1 MTNNY
6 ELLIVRLDEFI
17 RKYYLNQLLRG
28 LIYTSAL
35 LLALFLAV
43 SFVEFYLFLS
53 SVGRKFLFFGYLGFS
68 GFVAYRWVILPTM
81 QYARLGK
88 VISHEQAAKIIGTHF
103 VNVEDRLLNILQLK
117 KQSEGV
123 SDASLINASISQK
136 IENLKPIP
144 FVSAI
149 DLGNNRKYLKYLAVP
164 LVALIVILVGAPR
177 IITEGSTRL
186 VYNGQ
191 SFEKPAPFKFIVA
204 NEKLNALQYSDFEL
218 RLKVVGEALPN
229 EVSINQGGYTYK
241 MQKDKS
247 GDYTYKFFNLQKN
260 LEFNFSAAGFDSKE
274 YELEVTPKPM
284 IVGFNIALDYP
295 SYIGRKD
302 EVLSNTGDITVPEG
316 TKVIWDFNGKSASDI
331 AMYVA
336 DTMLV
341 GGNRQKDHFVFTKV
355 VSESTPY
362 TMRVSGENL
371 PNADSITYIINVT
384 PDQYPVIA
392 VTEFEDSVDNNQYRY
407 FTGDLS
413 DDYGLRSLSFK
424 YKVEGK
430 GQSSDKWESISL
442 AFNKAAT
449 VSPFNHYWDLKKL
462 GLQPGDEV
470 TYYFEV
476 WDNDAINGSK
486 SGRTPFLKLKMPTI
500 DQLDELTAQSN
511 ESLKDQMESS
521 MKDAKELQ
529 KDIRDLQE
537 KMIDKKNLN
546 WEDKKAIEDMM
557 QKQNQLQQ
565 NLDKIKEE
573 FSKNQDRQEDY
584 KEFSPEVVQKQ
595 QQLEK
600 LFNEVLSDELKELF
614 NKLDKMMED
623 LSKQDMMKEME
634 KFEMTDGQLEKEL
647 DRMLSLFK
655 QLELE
660 QKLDETVKDL
670 EKLSQKQEE
679 LSKQT
684 ENADGKKKEE
694 LAQKQEEL
702 NKEFDKIKEQ
712 MDDLDKLNEESG
724 EDMPLDKLDEEMS
737 DTEKEMDDA
746 KGNIGDGKNKKASQN
761 QKNAAD
767 KMKKMSESLAQM
779 QQESQQEQ
787 DEMDMQALRQLLD
800 NLLKLSFDQEE
811 LMASLKKTNINDP
824 LYVSLVQKQKK
835 LKDDAEMVEDSLY
848 ALAKRIAQI
857 EAYVTDEIRTINK
870 NMSNGIDRLEQR
882 DKFNAGTNQQYVMT
896 GFNNLALMFGEV
908 MDQLQ
913 QQMSQQMPGEA
924 NCKKPGNNKK
934 PGMGMSQMQKQLNDQ
949 LDKLMKEMGDKPG
962 MKPGQKPGDKPGQ
975 GGGNMSKEMAKAAAQ
990 QKMIRDALQQMMDA
1004 QGDKAGNNGEL
1015 KKLLDEMNK
1024 TETELVNKQ
1033 LTNEMLLRQQEIMT
1047 KLLEAEDAMR
1057 QRETDNK
1064 RESDTANNQ
1073 QQKMPP
1079 SLEEY
1084 LKRREAEIQLY
1095 KTLPPSLKPYYKNLV
1110 ESYFKNIN

>member
-1 MTNNY
+1 MANNY
-6 ELLIVRLDEFI
+6 ELLIARLDELI

-35 LLALFLAV
+35 LLALFLVA
-43 SFVEFYLFLS
+43 SFAEFYLFLPS
-53 SVGRKFLFFGYLGFS
+53 IGRKILFFGYLGFA
-68 GFVAYRWVILPTM
+68 GFVAFRWVIMPAM

-103 VNVEDRLLNILQLK
+103 ANVEDRLLNILQLK
-117 KQSEGV
+117 KQAEGAA
-123 SDASLINASISQK
+123 DASLINASISQK
-136 IENLKPIP
+136 IDNLKPVP
-144 FVSAI
+144 FATAI
-149 DLGNNRKYLKYLAVP
+149 DLSSNRKYLKYLAIP
-164 LVALIVILVGAPR
+164 LLALVIIIFAAPS
-177 IITEGSTRL
+177 IITEGTTRL
-186 VYNGQ
+186 VYNGT
-191 SFEKPAPFKFIVA
+191 SFEKPVPFKFVVT
-204 NEKLNALQYSDFEL
+204 NEQLNALQYSDFEI
-218 RLKVVGEALPN
+218 RIKVEGEALPN

-241 MQKDKS
+241 MQKDKN
-247 GDYTYKFFNLQKN
+247 GEFAYKFFNLQKN
-260 LEFNFSAAGFDSKE
+260 VDFNFTAAGFDSKE

-284 IVGFNIALDYP
+284 IVGFDIALDYP
-295 SYIGRKD
+295 NYIGRKD

-316 TKVIWDFNGKSASDI
+316 TKIIWDFSAKSASDI
-331 AMYVA
+331 SMYLG
-336 DTMLV
+336 DTLLP
-341 GGNRQKDHFVFTKV
+341 GGNRQKNHFVFSKV
-355 VSESTPY
+355 LTESMPY
-362 TMRVSGENL
+362 TMKVSGVNL

-384 PDQYPVIA
+384 PDQYPVIS
-392 VTEFEDSVDNNQYRY
+392 VKEFQDSLDNNQYRY
-407 FTGDLS
+407 FTGDVS
-413 DDYGLRSLSFK
+413 DDYGLRSLSMK
-424 YKVEGK
+424 YKIERK
-430 GQSSDKWESISL
+430 GDNSDKWESTPLS
-442 AFNKAAT
+442 FNKNASI
-449 VSPFNHYWDLKKL
+449 SPFNHYWDLKKL
-462 GLQPGDEV
+462 GLAPGDEV

-486 SGRTPFLKLKMPTI
+486 SGRTPFAKLKMPTV

-511 ESLKDQMESS
+511 ESLKDKMESS

-529 KDIRDLQE
+529 LDIRNLKD
-537 KMIDKKNLN
+537 KMIDKKNLS

-557 QKQNQLQQ
+557 QKQDQLQQ
-565 NLDKIKEE
+565 NLDQIKEE
-573 FSKNQDRQEDY
+573 FSKNQDRQNDY
-584 KEFSPEVVQKQ
+584 KKFSPEVVQKQ

-600 LFNEVLSDELKELF
+600 LFDEVLNDELKELF

-634 KFEMTDGQLEKEL
+634 NFEMTDEQLEKEL

-660 QKLDETVKDL
+660 QKMDETIKDL
-670 EKLSQKQEE
+670 DKLAKKQED
-679 LSKQT
+679 LSKET
-684 ENADGKKKEE
+684 DAAGNKDKEDLAKK
-694 LAQKQEEL
+694 QDEL
-702 NKEFDKIKEQ
+702 NKEFDKIKDK
-712 MDDLDKLNEESG
+712 MDDLDKLNEEAG
-724 EDMPLDKLDEEMS
+724 KDMPLDELDGEMS

-767 KMKKMSESLAQM
+767 KMKKMSESMAQM
-779 QQESQQEQ
+779 KQESEQEQ
-787 DEMDMQALRQLLD
+787 NEMDMQALRQLLD

-811 LMASLKKTNINDP
+811 LMATLKKTTINDP
-824 LYVSLVQKQKK
+824 LYVGLVQKQHK
-835 LKDDAEMVEDSLY
+835 LKDDAKMVEDSLY
-848 ALAKRIAQI
+848 ALAKRISQI

-870 NMSNGIDRLEQR
+870 NMSKGIERMEQR

-913 QQMSQQMPGEA
+913 KQMSEQKPGTA
-924 NCKKPGNNKK
+924 NCNKPGNNKK

-949 LDKLMKEMGDKPG
+949 LEKLMKEMGDKPG
-962 MKPGQKPGDKPGQ
+962 MKPGDKPGDKPGQ
-975 GGGNMSKEMAKAAAQ
+975 GGSSSKEMAKAAAQ

-1033 LTNEMLLRQQEIMT
+1033 LTTEMLKRQQEIMT

-1064 RESDTANNQ
+1064 RESETANTQ

-1084 LKRREAEIQLY
+1084 LKKREAEIQLY